1 MPTNGYGSSNSSAS
15 SPLPDMAKTDIWMP
29 LFIADYLADTQHLT
43 RDEHGGY
50 FLLLMAYWRNAGPL
64 PDDDKRLA
72 AIVKASAREWK
83 QMRHVM
89 AEFFVVSEGKWSHKR
104 ADAELKDA
112 AENAAKHAKRARN
125 AAEKRW
131 GKQCSDDATSNA
143 TSIPTSNASAHA
155 CTMLEQC
162 PSPSPTPNNTL
173 TESGDTATTVAPP
186 PGQPPADAGHAPQ
199 KSQIAPDFAPDP
211 PNRHTALSLSLDI
224 ESETARFVAHYTATG
239 EWRANWQAQFRK
251 WLLDSMQHNADRTR
265 RQSGHNG
272 SGGGLP
278 WWSTDQ
284 TILAKGRELKL
295 DPRPGESMAQ
305 FKGRVSEA
313 IAHLEGHP

>member
-1 MPTNGYGSSNSSAS
+1 
-15 SPLPDMAKTDIWMP
+15 MAKTDIWMP

-83 QMRHVM
+83 QLRAVM
-89 AEFFVVSEGKWSHKR
+89 AEFFVVSEGKWAHKR
-104 ADAELKDA
+104 ADAELKEA
-112 AENAAKHAKRARN
+112 AENALKHAERARK

-131 GKQCSDDATSNA
+131 GKPCPEEDSSNATSNA
-143 TSIPTSNASAHA
+143 TSIPPSNAGAHA
-155 CTMLEQC
+155 CTVLEQC
-162 PSPSPTPNNTL
+162 PSPSPSPNNTL
-173 TESGDTATTVAPP
+173 TERGDTATTVGPP
-186 PGQPPADAGHAPQ
+186 PGQPPAVAGHAPP
-199 KSQIAPDFAPDP
+199 KSQIDPSFAPDP
-211 PNRHTALSLSLDI
+211 SNRATALSLKLDL
-224 ESETARFVAHYTATG
+224 ESETARFVAHFSATG
-239 EWRANWQAQFRK
+239 DWRANWQAQFRK
-251 WLLDSMQHNADRTR
+251 WLLDSMQHAADRAK
-265 RQSGHNG
+265 RQNGTNG

-284 TILAKGRELKL
+284 SILAKGRELSL

-313 IAHLEGHP
+313 IAHPEEHP